1 MEKAKQKKA
10 KQVKQKRVVKE
21 PKQVTLVE
29 LSEKEKTKQEL
40 KDLSKD
46 AVMLADGVIQIAKGI
61 FKVLY
66 AFVKMLFFALK
77 FSLDGLGM
85 IFKGG
90 KKNESKKGTSK
101 GFMAWVED

>member
-1 MEKAKQKKA
+1 
-10 KQVKQKRVVKE
+10 
-21 PKQVTLVE
+21 
-29 LSEKEKTKQEL
+29 
-40 KDLSKD
+40 
-46 AVMLADGVIQIAKGI
+46 MLADGVIQIAKGI

-85 IFKGG
+85 IFRGGG

-101 GFMAWVED
+101 GFMAWVEE